1 MHYTTYELELYRN
14 QGLSWYRRLLCRFHL
29 RHCFRC
35 RERLNRMKQDDLLIL
50 ELQKSEDLMK
60 IPENPLEYRRLCDI
74 FQDHG
79 DERKPTE

>member
-1 MHYTTYELELYRN
+1 ME
-14 QGLSWYRRLLCRFHL
+14 
-29 RHCFRC
+29 
-35 RERLNRMKQDDLLIL
+35 QDDLLIL

-79 DERKPTE
+79 DECKPTE